1 MVIWRCAPIKNRQ
14 GLLTR
19 KISAICE
26 MYGKNVQWISSFQ
39 ATHNIVIKFLYLSV
53 AMEATC

>member
-1 MVIWRCAPIKNRQ
+1 MVIWHCVPKKNRL

-19 KISAICE
+19 KTSAICE
-26 MYGKNVQWISSFQ
+26 MYGENVQWISSFQ

-53 AMEATC
+53 AMEETC